1 MKNLKRYSA
10 LNKRFGLKY
19 TIDPGVFSTIF
30 QWFTNYCQ
38 SVSALQNVYYQIL
51 RAMRVIIM
59 LFNFGKNWV
68 NQMRFSFYRRL
79 VLLPVCI
86 LMDSLDSPL
95 NLVNNVLFCL
105 TVWFDFVKQHRDW
118 HVCVTSWYMRVVT
131 SLYNADML

>member
-1 MKNLKRYSA
+1 MHLINDLASNILSILEFSAQFFNGSQITVNL
-10 LNKRFGLKY
+10 
-19 TIDPGVFSTIF
+19 
-30 QWFTNYCQ
+30 
-38 SVSALQNVYYQIL
+38 SVLYKMYVIRSYARWVW
-51 RAMRVIIM
+51 MRVIM
-59 LFNFGKNWV
+59 MSFNFGKNWV

-79 VLLPVCI
+79 ILLPVCI